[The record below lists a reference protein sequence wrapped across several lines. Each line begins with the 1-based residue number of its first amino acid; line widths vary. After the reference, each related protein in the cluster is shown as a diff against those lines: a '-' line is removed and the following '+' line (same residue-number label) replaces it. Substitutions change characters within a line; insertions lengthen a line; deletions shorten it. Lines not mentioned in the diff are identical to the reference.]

1 MRRRR
6 QRTGAGRPDFG
17 SAGQHT
23 AYMEIVGL
31 VNEDGSHS
39 VQHFVT
45 RKLGDDFDVR
55 NYNAMVEL
63 QMDPQFKVEEF
74 FHNK

>member
-1 MRRRR
+1 
-6 QRTGAGRPDFG
+6 
-17 SAGQHT
+17 
-23 AYMEIVGL
+23 MEIVGL